1 MFICVVGSSSCCGV
15 YIVFFHICIIV
26 HSFNKGI
33 VTSFSCQI
41 TTRWCMVF
49 VQLQLFLQ
57 FYRELLELFTQNVS
71 KIGQTIG
78 KWGTGSCFCAPA
90 AQNSFCCGVPIL
102 FPCTLQ
108 LRLGQIHQL
117 ASLNP
122 TPTSN
127 RLHLQGFVQVKI
139 GAFWARELIS
149 MAGLV

>member
-1 MFICVVGSSSCCGV
+1 MFICVVCSSSCCGV
-15 YIVFFHICIIV
+15 YIVFFLICIIV
-26 HSFNKGI
+26 HSFNKCL
-33 VTSFSCQI
+33 VTEFSCQNI
-41 TTRWCMVF
+41 TRWCVVL
-49 VQLQLFLQ
+49 VQLQIFLQ
-57 FYRELLELFTQNVS
+57 FYRDLLELFTQNVS

-78 KWGTGSCFCAPA
+78 KRGTGSCFCAPA
-90 AQNSFCCGVPIL
+90 AQNLFCCGVPIL

-127 RLHLQGFVQVKI
+127 RPHLQGFVQVKI

-149 MAGLV
+149 MAGHV